1 MINQALH
8 KQPVAVDRN
17 EHRFVRLKVPI
28 TDWSIAAKMNSCF
41 VAATEFGDAAREYPL
56 VFVKAGEG
64 EDGKPEYA
72 PIAVMGLVPESNLYV
87 DGGTWRVPYMPAVLR
102 LYPFCI
108 GRLDAERFAVCVD
121 VGWAGLS
128 GTDGERLFDAEG
140 QQSKLLTDVQQQ
152 LELFDREIQ
161 RTRLMCRR
169 LAELGL
175 LQDARYDA
183 NLPDGAKLAVD
194 GFSTVDDKKLNE
206 LSDADVVDLH
216 RSGVL
221 GLVHAHYVSLGHMN
235 KLLNWHADRA
245 AVKS

>member
-28 TDWSIAAKMNSCF
+28 TDWSIASKMNSCF

-64 EDGKPEYA
+64 DDGKPEYA
-72 PIAVMGLVPESNLYV
+72 PIAVMGLVPDSNLYV
-87 DGGTWRVPYMPAVLR
+87 DGSTWRVPYMPAVLR

-140 QQSKLLTDVQQQ
+140 QPSKLLADVQQQ

-169 LAELGL
+169 LVELGL

-183 NLPDGAKLAVD
+183 NMPDGAKLAVD
-194 GFSTVDDKKLNE
+194 GFATVDDKKLNE
-206 LSDADVVDLH
+206 LSEADVVDLH

-235 KLLNWHADRA
+235 KLLNWHADRL